1 MTPAQKQ
8 KQNIQMEMN
17 MKKIIGSAL
26 VAIALIGTAVSA
38 SAAPFPGQDST
49 LSETLNFWAQFSDDN
64 N

>member
-1 MTPAQKQ
+1 
-8 KQNIQMEMN
+8 MEMN